1 MSVNDLK
8 NNKLWWYRPEWLLQ
22 DSSKWPQWNTRVAE
36 ANSEFV
42 SEERGNKHMIFEVS
56 ATHHDQN
63 KIKVRKPFEIDE
75 ERYSSFKNLLRVT
88 AYVNRFINYI
98 KNKRKINNELTAN
111 KINRAEMIW
120 IKYIT
125 GKLYLSNKRTL
136 SEKQRQSQLNPKIH
150 QDGNIK

>member
-1 MSVNDLK
+1 M
-8 NNKLWWYRPEWLLQ
+8 WWYRPEWLLQ
-22 DSSKWPQWNTRVAE
+22 DSNKWPQWNTRVVE
-36 ANSEFV
+36 ANSEFA
-42 SEERGNKHMIFEVS
+42 SEEREKKHMIFEVS

-75 ERYSSFKNLLRVT
+75 ERYSSFKKLLRVT

-98 KNKRKINNELTAN
+98 KNKRKINNELTVN

-136 SEKQRQSQLNPKIH
+136 SEKQRQGQLNPKIH

>member
-1 MSVNDLK
+1 
-8 NNKLWWYRPEWLLQ
+8 
-22 DSSKWPQWNTRVAE
+22 
-36 ANSEFV
+36 
-42 SEERGNKHMIFEVS
+42 MISEVS

-125 GKLYLSNKRTL
+125 GKLYLSNERTL
-136 SEKQRQSQLNPKIH
+136 SEKQRQSQLIPKIH